1 MDFFNWLVIPI
12 VLLCLITGFVIKHL
26 ISDEKVENKWIPVI
40 VTLEGMIAGVILCF
54 SSGDA
59 VSANEILN
67 AIVDGG
73 ISGAAS
79 TGLQSAF
86 QAFINNAGKIVQ
98 TDDNTKTTN

>member
-40 VTLEGMIAGVILCF
+40 VTLEGMIAGAILCF
-54 SSGDA
+54 SSGDV

-67 AIVDGG
+67 AIVGGG

-79 TGLQSAF
+79 TGLQSAL

-98 TDDNTKTTN
+98 VDDNTKTIN